1 MSKAELIEILT
12 VIKTHLEAIG
22 YYAGLNDQLYAQ
34 YATFTKNI
42 YGAIDADTTKLYSVL
57 SGYESWHQNLQSFF
71 TTWNEQVGEY
81 KELLEDDLQAA
92 MNAYM
97 KEAYAALKARV
108 VVQIDV
114 AYDLYVPYN
123 ELYGN
128 NVTMASLT
136 YFNTL
141 KAAIMRLFVTFV
153 MHENNQE
160 MLLGLMRDKLGMTAD
175 AEKYVAALLKLIADC
190 SVETKLGM
198 NTALATLYYLFYS
211 ADIGVGNTATG
222 IKDLNAEWT
231 SLLKN
236 MRESSDR
243 GEAMAGDL
251 IAGILDMDIFDDIID
266 PDLGIAPDGFLKF
279 FQKIINLFKSLTGWF
294 KNLFN

>member
-1 MSKAELIEILT
+1 
-12 VIKTHLEAIG
+12 
-22 YYAGLNDQLYAQ
+22 
-34 YATFTKNI
+34 
-42 YGAIDADTTKLYSVL
+42 
-57 SGYESWHQNLQSFF
+57 
-71 TTWNEQVGEY
+71 
-81 KELLEDDLQAA
+81 

-141 KAAIMRLFVTFV
+141 KAAIMRLLVTFV

-198 NTALATLYYLFYS
+198 DTALATLYYLLYG

-236 MRESSDR
+236 MRESGDR
-243 GEAMAGDL
+243 GEAMVGDL

-266 PDLGIAPDGFLKF
+266 PDLGIAPNGFLKF

>member
-1 MSKAELIEILT
+1 
-12 VIKTHLEAIG
+12 
-22 YYAGLNDQLYAQ
+22 
-34 YATFTKNI
+34 
-42 YGAIDADTTKLYSVL
+42 
-57 SGYESWHQNLQSFF
+57 
-71 TTWNEQVGEY
+71 
-81 KELLEDDLQAA
+81 

-198 NTALATLYYLFYS
+198 DTALATLYYLFYG
-211 ADIGVGNTATG
+211 ADIGDCN
-222 IKDLNAEWT
+222 
-231 SLLKN
+231 
-236 MRESSDR
+236 RY
-243 GEAMAGDL
+243 
-251 IAGILDMDIFDDIID
+251 
-266 PDLGIAPDGFLKF
+266 
-279 FQKIINLFKSLTGWF
+279 
-294 KNLFN
+294 